1 MASRYTWASVR
12 PGIQVSARFRW
23 GVDSQHLSTV
33 LLKEK
38 SATPGQTALPKQR
51 TAAGRRLGP
60 GGKEVCLQ
68 FNAGKCS
75 YGGTCHFEHVNVQVT
90 DLYHVI
96 PCRHFKLGT
105 GCKMEEGQT
114 FDSWSEFT
122 KCQQAI
128 SKAASIQFCTVA
140 SRTVNHRCQ

>member
-1 MASRYTWASVR
+1 MVCDFAENYLCRYQNEV
-12 PGIQVSARFRW
+12 Q
-23 GVDSQHLSTV
+23 GVDSQYLSTV

-75 YGGTCHFEHVNVQVT
+75 YGGKCRFEHVNVQVT

-105 GCKMEEGQT
+105 GRKMGVGQT
-114 FDSWSEFT
+114 FDSWSEFM
-122 KCQQAI
+122 KCKEAF

-140 SRTVNHRCQ
+140 SRTVKHRCQ